1 MSYSASPE
9 RNSQGKRLNE
19 ETEQISIQWSLHI
32 QKENSNPKDC
42 STQLRKPDNRNH
54 CGKTAIAT
62 AEAMPDW
69 SSLGQRLP
77 CLLPLPQHRATS
89 KCQTHFLNQSH
100 NSVLFCSLS
109 THSCQ
114 KLLIG
119 VDPQPSTFPMIK
131 PVCES
136 LKNANDSHT
145 FLYGKLLVASLCP
158 YQETRK
164 QREKTLADPWAKET
178 WLISEDH

>member
-109 THSCQ
+109 THSSETSNWCGPTT
-114 KLLIG
+114 IY
-119 VDPQPSTFPMIK
+119 F
-131 PVCES
+131 
-136 LKNANDSHT
+136 SHDKT
-145 FLYGKLLVASLCP
+145 CLWVSEERKWQSHFSVWKVA
-158 YQETRK
+158 RG
-164 QREKTLADPWAKET
+164 
-178 WLISEDH
+178 